1 MVSPVHQQAA
11 IDSPACSTSR
21 GWREHSDPRP
31 RRLSVTGPE
40 PIKEVM
46 ERIRIDGRYRNR
58 TLAVVVLGNVLPVS
72 VAVATD
78 FGSHHTVFFVG
89 AVIACLA
96 PLGVVTVPRR
106 HLVPFYLAAYGGLV
120 GITMLQAYSGG
131 AASGYAVLMMMA
143 MVWFGLQGS
152 DRELLVGLAVLAACA
167 YLPMLIFGAPAY
179 PVSWGHATLLVIIGA
194 TVAGSL
200 QAVTREMQ
208 RLNRKLRQQATIDD
222 LTGLLNR
229 RGWRE
234 TAPRELARASRLGTP
249 VALVLLDLDAFKELN
264 DTRGHAEGDQVL
276 RETAD
281 RLTSA
286 LRDGDVV
293 ARFGGDEFVALLTD
307 AEPDGALGAVNRLIE
322 ITPPLASFSAGVAI
336 WDRAED
342 LDELLKR
349 CDVAQYEAKR
359 SGGSTVCVAP
369 VALSA
374 DEIETGDA
382 ISAE

>member
-1 MVSPVHQQAA
+1 LSAA
-11 IDSPACSTSR
+11 RC
-21 GWREHSDPRP
+21 
-31 RRLSVTGPE
+31 E
-40 PIKEVM
+40 PINLVM
-46 ERIRIDGRYRNR
+46 ERIRLDGRYRNR
-58 TLAVVVLGNVLPVS
+58 SLAVVVLGNVLPVS

-78 FGSHHTVFFVG
+78 FGQHHAVFFVG
-89 AVIACLA
+89 AAIACIA
-96 PLGVVTVPRR
+96 PLIVITVSRR
-106 HLVPFYLAAYGGLV
+106 HRVPFYLGAYGGLI
-120 GITMLQAYSGG
+120 GLTMLQAYSGG

-143 MVWFGLQGS
+143 MVWFGLQAS
-152 DRELLVGLAVLAACA
+152 DRELFAGLTVLAACA
-167 YLPMLIFGAPAY
+167 YGPMLIFGAPAY

-234 TAPRELARASRLGTP
+234 TAPRELARAARLGTP

-276 RETAD
+276 RETGV
-281 RLTSA
+281 RFTST

-322 ITPPLASFSAGVAI
+322 ITPPLAAFSAGVAI

-349 CDVAQYEAKR
+349 CDLAQYEAKR
-359 SGGSTVCVAP
+359 SGGSTVCVASGP
-369 VALSA
+369 LSA
-374 DEIETGDA
+374 DAIESSGA
-382 ISAE
+382 IRSE